1 MFHIWS
7 IYLSGSHDLDI
18 HKDPSEVL
26 WSDRHVIVELKSF
39 PSFCTL
45 SSLFFLLRRPPLTP
59 PNRLPLPSSLPSQL
73 VHPAQVWLRK
83 KCVSLPREPAQCVI
97 SSLCQA
103 VRRSVCV
110 FSCTF
115 VIFWMMSCFLIP
127 LPLFFCAPRPAL
139 LLLSVLLS
147 TNPTR
152 FCVFCLFFPCICV
165 SLLSLVSK
173 QGSRAFGNSSS
184 FFLFFPSFFLCFWLF
199 YSNCLCWQFVF
210 FGLSVFLEFKIGR
223 QVCWHIF
230 PGRHWV
236 SRFTSEPFTM
246 KDRGIKTAA
255 SLQTTAS
262 QMWMFLSIGDLG
274 PVHPNLH
281 TVLNAP
287 LLLFMAPCSFLP
299 LMDILSIASDPNI
312 LFIHLILPPPQ
323 NQRSTLPSPV
333 FQSSVSFRLNLQTH
347 RAVRY
352 TGRTLTHCTSEP
364 RP

>member
-1 MFHIWS
+1 M
-7 IYLSGSHDLDI
+7 IYIFVWVTWFGHTQGSLRGLMEWPPCHSGVEKLPIVLHLVFTVLPVTPSSTHTAQSPAFAIQSPIPIGPSCSSMTQKEVCQSATWTSPMCDFFFVSSCTEECLRVLMHFLSFFEWCHVFLFLCLFSSVLLDR
-18 HKDPSEVL
+18 L
-26 WSDRHVIVELKSF
+26 
-39 PSFCTL
+39 CC
-45 SSLFFLLRRPPLTP
+45 SSLFSSPPTPLASVFFVSSFLV
-59 PNRLPLPSSLPSQL
+59 S
-73 VHPAQVWLRK
+73 
-83 KCVSLPREPAQCVI
+83 VSL
-97 SSLCQA
+97 
-103 VRRSVCV
+103 
-110 FSCTF
+110 FSR
-115 VIFWMMSCFLIP
+115 W
-127 LPLFFCAPRPAL
+127 
-139 LLLSVLLS
+139 
-147 TNPTR
+147 
-152 FCVFCLFFPCICV
+152 FP
-165 SLLSLVSK
+165 
-173 QGSRAFGNSSS
+173 SRAAEHLGIPVII

-262 QMWMFLSIGDLG
+262 QMWMFLSIGDLD

-299 LMDILSIASDPNI
+299 LTDILSIASDPNI
-312 LFIHLILPPPQ
+312 LFIHLIYLPPPQ
-323 NQRSTLPSPV
+323 NQLSTLPSPV
-333 FQSSVSFRLNLQTH
+333 FQSSVNFRLNLQTH